1 MAISLQRLHLKR
13 EFEGYLLMASLV
25 YVHLILRS
33 SSLKEVM
40 RCVPGITTAFR
51 EVIKIGKG
59 FVRWLT
65 YLHNPCM
72 WRFS

>member
-1 MAISLQRLHLKR
+1 
-13 EFEGYLLMASLV
+13 
-25 YVHLILRS
+25 
-33 SSLKEVM
+33 M